1 MTDDGAGKAEIEKL
15 VARLQSAWN
24 AHDFRAYAACFH
36 DDAVFTNVFGLI
48 RNGRAEIESSHLATS
63 FLNMFRD
70 SHYEATETRVMLL
83 RPDIA
88 QVDVRWQMT
97 GSRDPF
103 GNAVPK
109 RHGLLNLVATREHAG
124 KDAGAWLFKT
134 FHNQDLPPPE
144 RAAEI
149 AKLLG

>member
-1 MTDDGAGKAEIEKL
+1 MAGDTAETSDIEKL
-15 VARLQSAWN
+15 IARLQDAWN

-48 RNGRAEIESSHLATS
+48 RRGRAEIESSHLAPA
-63 FLNMFRD
+63 FHAMFGD
-70 SHYEATETRVMLL
+70 SRYEVTETRILLL
-83 RPDIA
+83 RPDVA
-88 QVDVRWQMT
+88 QIDVRWDMT

-109 RHGLLNLVATREHAG
+109 RYGLLNLVATMETTG
-124 KDAGAWLFKT
+124 AGAWLFRT

-144 RAAEI
+144 RVAEI
-149 AKLLG
+149 AKRLT